1 MPVTL
6 GVIAPAPAKPRPVG
20 DAGTAASYRHPVI
33 FHYLEGIPASA
44 ILRPEPNPDLFEPYL
59 AAALDLQAR
68 GAQVIGTTC
77 GFLSALQGLIAPRL
91 AVPFV
96 SSALLQLPLAQNI
109 TGRPPGVITADDA
122 ALTRVYLD
130 RAGLSPAMPADV
142 IGLQSYPAFTES
154 AVKRSREMDL
164 GAVEGAIRQAARDLL
179 ARSPET
185 GSIVLECHNLPPF
198 SAALRAETGL
208 PVFDVITAMEHVAM
222 ALDRDSRFSD
232 GMAP

>member
-20 DAGTAASYRHPVI
+20 DAGNAASYRHPVI
-33 FHYLEGIPASA
+33 FHYLEGIPATA
-44 ILRPEPNPDLFEPYL
+44 ILRPVPNPDLLAPYL
-59 AAALDLQAR
+59 AAALELQAQ

-77 GFLSALQGLIAPRL
+77 GFLSSLQALIAPHL
-91 AVPFV
+91 SVPFV
-96 SSALLQLPLAQNI
+96 SSALVQLPLAHLL

-122 ALTRVYLD
+122 ALTRIYLD
-130 RAGLSPAMPADV
+130 RAGLSPAVPAEV
-142 IGLQSYPAFTES
+142 IGLQAYPAFTES
-154 AVKRSREMDL
+154 AVARRREMDL
-164 GAVEGAIRQAARDLL
+164 PAVEAAIRQAARDLL
-179 ARSPET
+179 ARAPEI

-222 ALDRDSRFSD
+222 ALDRDMTFAGR
-232 GMAP
+232 MPL